1 MKKVSLILILF
12 IITMLPCAAR
22 NQSDKNIESK
32 SNKSSV
38 FVYHIPEETNSDNSQ
53 TVSADDNPMQVQEL
67 PDDGVTTDD
76 ITVDTSKEAQNTTDD
91 SEDVDEDENNDDVGL
106 LENYQIDDMYS
117 DVLKGYAEYNEE
129 DENTITLDDT
139 SNNLSE
145 INIKKPSKVSTT
157 DFSNLNITPQKGN
170 YFSYIAPEYNITPV
184 SNKKYKQFG
193 KFKAGAIYGQEIYY
207 AELEQSSGVFS
218 SYDFNNKFS
227 VSTSYL
233 KTVNSTNNDYNDN
246 FYFSPSYKINQY
258 LTISESLSADIS
270 KERQKADI
278 SLSINPF
285 GNKDSD
291 RLLFIFGASQTR
303 YNDGRTPKNK
313 FSFTTKIKL

>member
-12 IITMLPCAAR
+12 IMTILPCAAK

-32 SNKSSV
+32 SNNSKV
-38 FVYHIPEETNSDNSQ
+38 FVYHIPDDSDSENAQPS
-53 TVSADDNPMQVQEL
+53 SADDNPMQVQEL
-67 PDDGVTTDD
+67 PANGVITDD
-76 ITVDTSKEAQNTTDD
+76 ITIDTSEEAQNLADNND
-91 SEDVDEDENNDDVGL
+91 EEDEENNDSIGL

-129 DENTITLDDT
+129 EENSITLDNADESIST
-139 SNNLSE
+139 
-145 INIKKPSKVSTT
+145 IKIKKPSKVGTT
-157 DFSNLNITPQKGN
+157 DFSNLSITPQKGN
-170 YFSYIAPEYNITPV
+170 YFSYIAPEYSITPV

-193 KFKAGAIYGQEIYY
+193 KFKAGAVYGQEIFY

-233 KTVNSTNNDYNDN
+233 KTINSTNNDYNDN

-258 LTISESLSADIS
+258 LTVSESLSADIS
-270 KERQKADI
+270 KERQKADV

-285 GNKDSD
+285 GNKDED

>member
-12 IITMLPCAAR
+12 IMTILPCAAK

-32 SNKSSV
+32 SNNSKV
-38 FVYHIPEETNSDNSQ
+38 FVYHIPDDSDSENAQPS
-53 TVSADDNPMQVQEL
+53 SADDNPMQVQEL
-67 PDDGVTTDD
+67 PANGVITDD
-76 ITVDTSKEAQNTTDD
+76 ITIDTSEEAQNLADNND
-91 SEDVDEDENNDDVGL
+91 EEDEENNDSIGL

-129 DENTITLDDT
+129 EENSITLDNADESIST
-139 SNNLSE
+139 
-145 INIKKPSKVSTT
+145 IKIKKPSKVETT
-157 DFSNLNITPQKGN
+157 DFSNLSITPQKGN
-170 YFSYIAPEYNITPV
+170 YFSYTAPEYSITPV

-193 KFKAGAIYGQEIYY
+193 KFKAGAIYGQEIFY
-207 AELEQSSGVFS
+207 AELEQSSGIFS

-233 KTVNSTNNDYNDN
+233 KTINSTNNDYNDN

-258 LTISESLSADIS
+258 LTVSESLSADIS
-270 KERQKADI
+270 KERQKADV
-278 SLSINPF
+278 SLLINPF
-285 GNKDSD
+285 GNKDDD

>member
-12 IITMLPCAAR
+12 IMSILPCAAK

-32 SNKSSV
+32 SNNSKV
-38 FVYHIPEETNSDNSQ
+38 FVYHIPDDSDSENAQPS
-53 TVSADDNPMQVQEL
+53 SADDNPMQVQEL
-67 PDDGVTTDD
+67 PANGVITDD
-76 ITVDTSKEAQNTTDD
+76 ITIDTSEEAQNLADNND
-91 SEDVDEDENNDDVGL
+91 EEDEENNDSIGL

-129 DENTITLDDT
+129 EENSITLDNADESIST
-139 SNNLSE
+139 
-145 INIKKPSKVSTT
+145 IKIKKPSKVETT
-157 DFSNLNITPQKGN
+157 DFSNLSITPQKGN
-170 YFSYIAPEYNITPV
+170 YFSYTAPEYSITPV

-193 KFKAGAIYGQEIYY
+193 KFKAGAVYGQEIYY

-233 KTVNSTNNDYNDN
+233 KTINSTNNDYNDN

-258 LTISESLSADIS
+258 LTVSESLSADIS
-270 KERQKADI
+270 KERQKADV

-285 GNKDSD
+285 GDKDDD

>member
-12 IITMLPCAAR
+12 IMTILPCAAK

-32 SNKSSV
+32 SNNSKV
-38 FVYHIPEETNSDNSQ
+38 FVYHISDDSDSENAQPS
-53 TVSADDNPMQVQEL
+53 SADDNPMQVQEL
-67 PDDGVTTDD
+67 PAIGVITDD
-76 ITVDTSKEAQNTTDD
+76 ITIDTSEEAQNLADNND
-91 SEDVDEDENNDDVGL
+91 EEDEENNDSIGL

-129 DENTITLDDT
+129 DENSITLDNADESIST
-139 SNNLSE
+139 
-145 INIKKPSKVSTT
+145 IKIKKPSKVETT
-157 DFSNLNITPQKGN
+157 DFSNLSITPQKGN
-170 YFSYIAPEYNITPV
+170 YFSYTAPEYSITPV

-193 KFKAGAIYGQEIYY
+193 KFKAGAVYGQEIYY

-233 KTVNSTNNDYNDN
+233 KTINSTNNDYNDN

-258 LTISESLSADIS
+258 LTVSESLSADIS
-270 KERQKADI
+270 KERQKADV

-285 GNKDSD
+285 GNKDDD

>member
-12 IITMLPCAAR
+12 IMTILPCAAK

-32 SNKSSV
+32 SNNSKV
-38 FVYHIPEETNSDNSQ
+38 FVYHIPDDSDSENAQPS
-53 TVSADDNPMQVQEL
+53 SADDNPMQVQEL
-67 PDDGVTTDD
+67 PANGVITDD
-76 ITVDTSKEAQNTTDD
+76 ITIDTSEEAQNLADNND
-91 SEDVDEDENNDDVGL
+91 EEDEENNDSIGL

-129 DENTITLDDT
+129 EENSITLDNADESIST
-139 SNNLSE
+139 
-145 INIKKPSKVSTT
+145 IKIKKPSKVETT
-157 DFSNLNITPQKGN
+157 DFSNLSITPQKGN
-170 YFSYIAPEYNITPV
+170 YFSYTAPEYSITPV

-193 KFKAGAIYGQEIYY
+193 KFKAGAVYGQEIFY
-207 AELEQSSGVFS
+207 AELEQSSGIFS

-233 KTVNSTNNDYNDN
+233 KTINSTNNDYNDN

-258 LTISESLSADIS
+258 LTVSESLSADIS
-270 KERQKADI
+270 KERQKADV
-278 SLSINPF
+278 SLLINPF
-285 GNKDSD
+285 GNKDDD

>member
-12 IITMLPCAAR
+12 IMTILPCAAK

-32 SNKSSV
+32 SNNSKV
-38 FVYHIPEETNSDNSQ
+38 FVYHIPDDSNSENAQSS
-53 TVSADDNPMQVQEL
+53 SADDNPMQVQEL
-67 PDDGVTTDD
+67 PDEGVTTDD
-76 ITVDTSKEAQNTTDD
+76 ITVDTSEEAQNLADNSD
-91 SEDVDEDENNDDVGL
+91 EEDEEDNDSIGL

-129 DENTITLDDT
+129 EENTITLDNADDSIST
-139 SNNLSE
+139 
-145 INIKKPSKVSTT
+145 IKIKKPTKVDTT
-157 DFSNLNITPQKGN
+157 DFSNLSITPQKGN
-170 YFSYIAPEYNITPV
+170 YFSYTAPEYSITPV
-184 SNKKYKQFG
+184 SNQKYKQFG
-193 KFKAGAIYGQEIYY
+193 KFKAGAVYGQEIYY

-233 KTVNSTNNDYNDN
+233 KTINSTNNDYNDN

-270 KERQKADI
+270 KERQKADV

-285 GNKDSD
+285 GNKDND

>member
-12 IITMLPCAAR
+12 IMTILPCAAK

-32 SNKSSV
+32 SNNSKV
-38 FVYHIPEETNSDNSQ
+38 FVYHIPDDSDSENAQPS
-53 TVSADDNPMQVQEL
+53 SADDNPMQVQEL
-67 PDDGVTTDD
+67 PANGVITDD
-76 ITVDTSKEAQNTTDD
+76 ITIDTSEEAQNLADNND
-91 SEDVDEDENNDDVGL
+91 EEDEENNNSIGL

-129 DENTITLDDT
+129 EENSITLDNADESIST
-139 SNNLSE
+139 
-145 INIKKPSKVSTT
+145 IKIKKPSKVETT
-157 DFSNLNITPQKGN
+157 DFSNLSITPQKGN
-170 YFSYIAPEYNITPV
+170 YFSYTAPEYSITPV

-193 KFKAGAIYGQEIYY
+193 KFKAGAVYGQEIYY

-233 KTVNSTNNDYNDN
+233 KTINSTNNDYNDN

-258 LTISESLSADIS
+258 LTVSESLSADIS
-270 KERQKADI
+270 KERQKADV

-285 GNKDSD
+285 GNKDED

>member
-1 MKKVSLILILF
+1 
-12 IITMLPCAAR
+12 
-22 NQSDKNIESK
+22 
-32 SNKSSV
+32 
-38 FVYHIPEETNSDNSQ
+38 
-53 TVSADDNPMQVQEL
+53 
-67 PDDGVTTDD
+67 
-76 ITVDTSKEAQNTTDD
+76 
-91 SEDVDEDENNDDVGL
+91 
-106 LENYQIDDMYS
+106 MYS

-129 DENTITLDDT
+129 EENSITLDNADESIST
-139 SNNLSE
+139 
-145 INIKKPSKVSTT
+145 IKIKKPSKVETT
-157 DFSNLNITPQKGN
+157 DFSNLSITPQKGN
-170 YFSYIAPEYNITPV
+170 YFSYTAPEYSITPV

-193 KFKAGAIYGQEIYY
+193 KFKAGAVYGQEIFY
-207 AELEQSSGVFS
+207 AELEQSSGIFS

-233 KTVNSTNNDYNDN
+233 KTINSTNNDYNDN

-258 LTISESLSADIS
+258 LTVSESLSADIS
-270 KERQKADI
+270 KERQKADV

-285 GNKDSD
+285 GNKDDD

>member
-12 IITMLPCAAR
+12 IMTILPCAAK

-32 SNKSSV
+32 SNNSKV
-38 FVYHIPEETNSDNSQ
+38 FVYHIPDDSNSENAQPS
-53 TVSADDNPMQVQEL
+53 SADDNPMQVQEL
-67 PDDGVTTDD
+67 PANGVITDD
-76 ITVDTSKEAQNTTDD
+76 ITIDTSEEAQNLADNND
-91 SEDVDEDENNDDVGL
+91 EEDEENNDSIGL

-129 DENTITLDDT
+129 EENSITLDNADESIST
-139 SNNLSE
+139 
-145 INIKKPSKVSTT
+145 IKIKKPSKVETR
-157 DFSNLNITPQKGN
+157 DFSNLSITPQKGN
-170 YFSYIAPEYNITPV
+170 YFSYTAPEYSITPV

-193 KFKAGAIYGQEIYY
+193 KFKAGAVYGQEIFY

-233 KTVNSTNNDYNDN
+233 KTINSTNNDYNDN

-270 KERQKADI
+270 KERQKADV

-285 GNKDSD
+285 GNKDDD

>member
-12 IITMLPCAAR
+12 IMTILPCAAK

-32 SNKSSV
+32 SNNSKV
-38 FVYHIPEETNSDNSQ
+38 FVYHIPDDSDSENAQPS
-53 TVSADDNPMQVQEL
+53 SADDNPMQVQEL
-67 PDDGVTTDD
+67 PANGVITDD
-76 ITVDTSKEAQNTTDD
+76 ITIDTSEEAQNLADNND
-91 SEDVDEDENNDDVGL
+91 EEDEENNDSISL

-129 DENTITLDDT
+129 EENSITLDNANESILT
-139 SNNLSE
+139 
-145 INIKKPSKVSTT
+145 IKIKKPSKVETT
-157 DFSNLNITPQKGN
+157 DFSNLSITPQKGN
-170 YFSYIAPEYNITPV
+170 YFSYTAPEYSITPV

-193 KFKAGAIYGQEIYY
+193 KFKAGAVYGQEIFY
-207 AELEQSSGVFS
+207 AELEQSSGIFS

-233 KTVNSTNNDYNDN
+233 KTINSTNNDYNDN

-258 LTISESLSADIS
+258 LTVSESLSADIS
-270 KERQKADI
+270 KERQKADV

-285 GNKDSD
+285 GNKDED

>member
-12 IITMLPCAAR
+12 IMTILPCAAK

-32 SNKSSV
+32 SNNSKV
-38 FVYHIPEETNSDNSQ
+38 FVYHIPDDSNSENAQPS
-53 TVSADDNPMQVQEL
+53 SADDNPMQVQEL
-67 PDDGVTTDD
+67 PANGVITDD
-76 ITVDTSKEAQNTTDD
+76 ITIDTSEEAQNLADNND
-91 SEDVDEDENNDDVGL
+91 EEDEENNDSISL

-129 DENTITLDDT
+129 EENSITLDNADESIST
-139 SNNLSE
+139 
-145 INIKKPSKVSTT
+145 IKIKKPSKVETT
-157 DFSNLNITPQKGN
+157 DFSNLSITPQKGN
-170 YFSYIAPEYNITPV
+170 YFSYTAPEYSITPV

-193 KFKAGAIYGQEIYY
+193 KFKAGAVYGQEIFY

-233 KTVNSTNNDYNDN
+233 KTINSTNNDYNDN

-258 LTISESLSADIS
+258 LTVSESLSADIS
-270 KERQKADI
+270 KERQKADV

-285 GNKDSD
+285 GNKDED

>member
-12 IITMLPCAAR
+12 IMTILPCAAK

-32 SNKSSV
+32 SNNSKV
-38 FVYHIPEETNSDNSQ
+38 FVYHIPDDSGSENAQPS
-53 TVSADDNPMQVQEL
+53 SADDNPMQVQEL
-67 PDDGVTTDD
+67 PAKGVITDD
-76 ITVDTSKEAQNTTDD
+76 ITIDTSEEAQNLADNND
-91 SEDVDEDENNDDVGL
+91 EEDEENNDSIGL

-129 DENTITLDDT
+129 EENSITLDNADESIST
-139 SNNLSE
+139 
-145 INIKKPSKVSTT
+145 IKIKKPSKVETT
-157 DFSNLNITPQKGN
+157 DFSNLSITPQKGN
-170 YFSYIAPEYNITPV
+170 YFSYTAPEYSITPV

-193 KFKAGAIYGQEIYY
+193 KFKAGAVYGQEIYY

-233 KTVNSTNNDYNDN
+233 KTINSTNNDYNDN

-258 LTISESLSADIS
+258 LTVSESLSADIS
-270 KERQKADI
+270 KERQKADV

-285 GNKDSD
+285 GNKDED

>member
-12 IITMLPCAAR
+12 IMTILPCAAK

-32 SNKSSV
+32 SNNSKV
-38 FVYHIPEETNSDNSQ
+38 FVYHIPDDSDSENAQPS
-53 TVSADDNPMQVQEL
+53 SADDNPMQVQEL
-67 PDDGVTTDD
+67 PAMGVITDD
-76 ITVDTSKEAQNTTDD
+76 ITIDTSEEAQNLADNND
-91 SEDVDEDENNDDVGL
+91 EEDEENNDSIGL

-129 DENTITLDDT
+129 EENSITLDNADESIST
-139 SNNLSE
+139 
-145 INIKKPSKVSTT
+145 IKIKKPSKVETT
-157 DFSNLNITPQKGN
+157 DFSNLSITPQKGN
-170 YFSYIAPEYNITPV
+170 YFSYTAPEYSITPV

-193 KFKAGAIYGQEIYY
+193 KFKAGAVYGQEIFY
-207 AELEQSSGVFS
+207 AELEQSSGIFS

-233 KTVNSTNNDYNDN
+233 KTINSTNNDYNDN

-258 LTISESLSADIS
+258 LTVSESLSADIS
-270 KERQKADI
+270 KERQKADV

-285 GNKDSD
+285 GNKDED

>member
-12 IITMLPCAAR
+12 IMTILPCAAK

-32 SNKSSV
+32 SNNSKV
-38 FVYHIPEETNSDNSQ
+38 FVYHIPDDSDSENAQPS
-53 TVSADDNPMQVQEL
+53 SADDNPMQVQEL
-67 PDDGVTTDD
+67 PANGVITDD
-76 ITVDTSKEAQNTTDD
+76 ITIDTSEEAQNLADNND
-91 SEDVDEDENNDDVGL
+91 EEDEENNDSISL

-129 DENTITLDDT
+129 EENSITLDNADESIST
-139 SNNLSE
+139 
-145 INIKKPSKVSTT
+145 IKIKKPSKVETT
-157 DFSNLNITPQKGN
+157 DFSNLSITPQKGN
-170 YFSYIAPEYNITPV
+170 YFSYTAPEYSITPV

-193 KFKAGAIYGQEIYY
+193 KFKAGAVYGQEIFY
-207 AELEQSSGVFS
+207 AELEQSSGIFS

-233 KTVNSTNNDYNDN
+233 KTINSTNNDYNDN

-258 LTISESLSADIS
+258 LTVSESLSADIS
-270 KERQKADI
+270 KERQKADV

-285 GNKDSD
+285 GNKDED

>member
-1 MKKVSLILILF
+1 MTI
-12 IITMLPCAAR
+12 LPCAAK

-32 SNKSSV
+32 SNNSKV
-38 FVYHIPEETNSDNSQ
+38 FVYHIPDDSDSENAQPS
-53 TVSADDNPMQVQEL
+53 SADDNPMQVQEL
-67 PDDGVTTDD
+67 PANGVITDD
-76 ITVDTSKEAQNTTDD
+76 ITIDTSEEAQNLADNND
-91 SEDVDEDENNDDVGL
+91 EEDEENNDSIGL

-129 DENTITLDDT
+129 EENSITLDNADESIST
-139 SNNLSE
+139 
-145 INIKKPSKVSTT
+145 IKIKKPSKVETT
-157 DFSNLNITPQKGN
+157 DFSNLSITPQKGN
-170 YFSYIAPEYNITPV
+170 YFSYTAPEYSITPV

-193 KFKAGAIYGQEIYY
+193 KFKAGAVYGQEIFY
-207 AELEQSSGVFS
+207 AELEQSSGIFS

-233 KTVNSTNNDYNDN
+233 KTINSTNNDYNDN

-258 LTISESLSADIS
+258 LTVSESLSADIS

-278 SLSINPF
+278 SLSRNPF
-285 GNKDSD
+285 GNKDDD

>member
-12 IITMLPCAAR
+12 IMTILPCAAK

-32 SNKSSV
+32 SNNSKV
-38 FVYHIPEETNSDNSQ
+38 FVYHIPDDSNSENAQPS
-53 TVSADDNPMQVQEL
+53 SADDNPMQVQEL
-67 PDDGVTTDD
+67 PANGVITDD
-76 ITVDTSKEAQNTTDD
+76 ITIDTSEEAQNLADNND
-91 SEDVDEDENNDDVGL
+91 EEDEENNDSISL

-129 DENTITLDDT
+129 EENSITLDNADESIST
-139 SNNLSE
+139 
-145 INIKKPSKVSTT
+145 IKIKKPSKVETT
-157 DFSNLNITPQKGN
+157 DFSNLSITPQKGN
-170 YFSYIAPEYNITPV
+170 YFSYTAPEYSITPV

-193 KFKAGAIYGQEIYY
+193 KFKAGAVYGQEIFY
-207 AELEQSSGVFS
+207 AELEQSSGIFS

-233 KTVNSTNNDYNDN
+233 KTINSTNNDYNDN

-258 LTISESLSADIS
+258 LTVSESLSADIS
-270 KERQKADI
+270 KERQKADV

-285 GNKDSD
+285 GNKDED

>member
-12 IITMLPCAAR
+12 IMTILPCAAK

-32 SNKSSV
+32 SNNSKV
-38 FVYHIPEETNSDNSQ
+38 FVYHIPDDSDSENAQPS
-53 TVSADDNPMQVQEL
+53 SADDNPMQVQEL
-67 PDDGVTTDD
+67 PANGVITDD
-76 ITVDTSKEAQNTTDD
+76 ITIDTSEGAQNLADNND
-91 SEDVDEDENNDDVGL
+91 EEDEENNDSISL

-129 DENTITLDDT
+129 EENSITLDNTDESIST
-139 SNNLSE
+139 
-145 INIKKPSKVSTT
+145 IKIKKPSKVETT
-157 DFSNLNITPQKGN
+157 DFSNLSITPQKGN
-170 YFSYIAPEYNITPV
+170 YFSYTAPEYSITPV

-193 KFKAGAIYGQEIYY
+193 KFKAGAIYGQEIFY
-207 AELEQSSGVFS
+207 AELEQSSGIFS

-233 KTVNSTNNDYNDN
+233 KTINSTNNDYNDN

-258 LTISESLSADIS
+258 LTVSESLSADIS
-270 KERQKADI
+270 KERQKADV

-285 GNKDSD
+285 GNKDED

>member
-12 IITMLPCAAR
+12 IMTILPCAAK
-22 NQSDKNIESK
+22 NQSDKNMESK
-32 SNKSSV
+32 SNNSKV
-38 FVYHIPEETNSDNSQ
+38 FVYHIPDDSDSENAQPS
-53 TVSADDNPMQVQEL
+53 SADDNPMQVQEL
-67 PDDGVTTDD
+67 PAIGVITDD
-76 ITVDTSKEAQNTTDD
+76 ITIDTSEEAQNLADNND
-91 SEDVDEDENNDDVGL
+91 EEDEENNDSIGL

-129 DENTITLDDT
+129 EENSITLDNADESIST
-139 SNNLSE
+139 
-145 INIKKPSKVSTT
+145 IKIKKPSKVETT
-157 DFSNLNITPQKGN
+157 DFSNLSITPQKGN
-170 YFSYIAPEYNITPV
+170 YFSYTAPEYSITPV

-193 KFKAGAIYGQEIYY
+193 KFKAGAVYGQEIFY
-207 AELEQSSGVFS
+207 AELEQSSGIFS

-233 KTVNSTNNDYNDN
+233 KTINSTNNDYNDN

-258 LTISESLSADIS
+258 LTVSESLSADIS

-285 GNKDSD
+285 GNKDDD

>member
-12 IITMLPCAAR
+12 IMTILPCAAK

-32 SNKSSV
+32 SNNSKV
-38 FVYHIPEETNSDNSQ
+38 FVYHIPDDSDSENAQPS
-53 TVSADDNPMQVQEL
+53 SADDNPMQVQEL
-67 PDDGVTTDD
+67 PANGVITDD
-76 ITVDTSKEAQNTTDD
+76 ITIDTSEEAQNLADNND
-91 SEDVDEDENNDDVGL
+91 EEDEENNDSISL

-129 DENTITLDDT
+129 EENSITLDNANESILT
-139 SNNLSE
+139 
-145 INIKKPSKVSTT
+145 IKIKKPSKVETT
-157 DFSNLNITPQKGN
+157 DFSNLSITPQKGN
-170 YFSYIAPEYNITPV
+170 YFSYTAPEYSITPV

-193 KFKAGAIYGQEIYY
+193 KFKAGAVYGQEIFY
-207 AELEQSSGVFS
+207 AELEQSSGIFS

-233 KTVNSTNNDYNDN
+233 KTINSTNNDYNDN

-258 LTISESLSADIS
+258 LTVSESLSADIS
-270 KERQKADI
+270 KERQKTDV

-285 GNKDSD
+285 GNKDED

>member
-12 IITMLPCAAR
+12 IMTILPCAAK

-32 SNKSSV
+32 SNNSKV
-38 FVYHIPEETNSDNSQ
+38 FVYHIPDDSDSENAQPS
-53 TVSADDNPMQVQEL
+53 SADDNPMQVQEL
-67 PDDGVTTDD
+67 PANGVITDD
-76 ITVDTSKEAQNTTDD
+76 ITIDTSEEAQNLADNND
-91 SEDVDEDENNDDVGL
+91 EEDEENNDSIGL

-129 DENTITLDDT
+129 EENSITLDNADESIST
-139 SNNLSE
+139 
-145 INIKKPSKVSTT
+145 IKIKKPSKVETT
-157 DFSNLNITPQKGN
+157 DFSNLSITPQKGN
-170 YFSYIAPEYNITPV
+170 YFSYTAPEYSITPV

-193 KFKAGAIYGQEIYY
+193 KFKAGAVYGQEIFY

-233 KTVNSTNNDYNDN
+233 KTINSTNNDYNDN

-258 LTISESLSADIS
+258 LTVSESLSADIS
-270 KERQKADI
+270 KERQKADV

-285 GNKDSD
+285 GNKDED

>member
-12 IITMLPCAAR
+12 IMTILPCAAK

-32 SNKSSV
+32 V
-38 FVYHIPEETNSDNSQ
+38 FVYHIPDDSDSENAQPS
-53 TVSADDNPMQVQEL
+53 SADDNPMQVQEL
-67 PDDGVTTDD
+67 PANGVITDD
-76 ITVDTSKEAQNTTDD
+76 ITIDTSEEAQNLADNND
-91 SEDVDEDENNDDVGL
+91 EEDEENNDSIGL

-129 DENTITLDDT
+129 EENSITLDNADESIST
-139 SNNLSE
+139 
-145 INIKKPSKVSTT
+145 IKIKKPSKVETT
-157 DFSNLNITPQKGN
+157 DFSNLSITPQKGN
-170 YFSYIAPEYNITPV
+170 YFSYTAPEYSITPV

-193 KFKAGAIYGQEIYY
+193 KFKAGAVYGQEIFY
-207 AELEQSSGVFS
+207 AELEQSSGIFS

-233 KTVNSTNNDYNDN
+233 KTINSTNNDYNDN

-258 LTISESLSADIS
+258 LTVSESLSADIS
-270 KERQKADI
+270 KERKKADI

-285 GNKDSD
+285 GNKDDD

>member
-12 IITMLPCAAR
+12 IMTILPCAAK

-32 SNKSSV
+32 SNNSKV
-38 FVYHIPEETNSDNSQ
+38 FVYHIPDDSDSENAQPS
-53 TVSADDNPMQVQEL
+53 SADDNPMQVQEL
-67 PDDGVTTDD
+67 PAIGVITDD
-76 ITVDTSKEAQNTTDD
+76 ITIDTSEEAQNLADNND
-91 SEDVDEDENNDDVGL
+91 EEDEENNDSISL

-129 DENTITLDDT
+129 EENSITLDNADESIST
-139 SNNLSE
+139 
-145 INIKKPSKVSTT
+145 IKIKKPSKVETT
-157 DFSNLNITPQKGN
+157 DFSNLSITPQKGN
-170 YFSYIAPEYNITPV
+170 YFSYTAPEYSITPV

-193 KFKAGAIYGQEIYY
+193 KFKAGAVYGQEIYY

-233 KTVNSTNNDYNDN
+233 KTINSTNNDYNDN

-258 LTISESLSADIS
+258 LTVSESLSADIS
-270 KERQKADI
+270 KERQKADV

-285 GNKDSD
+285 GNKDDD

>member
-12 IITMLPCAAR
+12 IMTILPCAAK

-32 SNKSSV
+32 V
-38 FVYHIPEETNSDNSQ
+38 FVYHIPDDSDSENAQPS
-53 TVSADDNPMQVQEL
+53 SADDNPMQVQEL
-67 PDDGVTTDD
+67 PANGVITDD
-76 ITVDTSKEAQNTTDD
+76 ITIDTSEEAQNLADNND
-91 SEDVDEDENNDDVGL
+91 EEDEENNDSIGL

-129 DENTITLDDT
+129 EENSITLDNADESIST
-139 SNNLSE
+139 
-145 INIKKPSKVSTT
+145 IKIKTPSKVETT
-157 DFSNLNITPQKGN
+157 DFSNLSITPQKGN
-170 YFSYIAPEYNITPV
+170 YFSYTAPEYSITPV

-193 KFKAGAIYGQEIYY
+193 KFKAGAVYGQEIFY
-207 AELEQSSGVFS
+207 AELEQSSGIFS

-233 KTVNSTNNDYNDN
+233 KTINSTNNDYNDN

-258 LTISESLSADIS
+258 LTVSESLSADIS

-285 GNKDSD
+285 GNKDDD

>member
-12 IITMLPCAAR
+12 IMTILPCAAK

-32 SNKSSV
+32 SNNSKV
-38 FVYHIPEETNSDNSQ
+38 FVYHIPDDSDSENAQPS
-53 TVSADDNPMQVQEL
+53 SADDNPMQVQEL
-67 PDDGVTTDD
+67 PANGVITDD
-76 ITVDTSKEAQNTTDD
+76 ITIDTSEEAQNLADNND
-91 SEDVDEDENNDDVGL
+91 EEDEENNDSIGL

-129 DENTITLDDT
+129 EENSITLDNADESIST
-139 SNNLSE
+139 
-145 INIKKPSKVSTT
+145 IKIKKPSKVETT
-157 DFSNLNITPQKGN
+157 DFSNLSITPQKGN
-170 YFSYIAPEYNITPV
+170 YFSYTAPEYSITPV

-193 KFKAGAIYGQEIYY
+193 KFKAGAVYGQEIFY
-207 AELEQSSGVFS
+207 AELEQSSGIFS

-233 KTVNSTNNDYNDN
+233 KTINSTNNDYNDN

-270 KERQKADI
+270 KERQKADV

-285 GNKDSD
+285 GNKDED

>member
-12 IITMLPCAAR
+12 IMTILPCAAK
-22 NQSDKNIESK
+22 NQFDKNIESK
-32 SNKSSV
+32 SNNSKV
-38 FVYHIPEETNSDNSQ
+38 FVYHIPDDSNSENAQPS
-53 TVSADDNPMQVQEL
+53 SADDNPMQVQEL
-67 PDDGVTTDD
+67 PANGVITDD
-76 ITVDTSKEAQNTTDD
+76 ITIDTSEEAQNLADNND
-91 SEDVDEDENNDDVGL
+91 EEDEENNDSISL

-129 DENTITLDDT
+129 EENSITLDNADESIST
-139 SNNLSE
+139 
-145 INIKKPSKVSTT
+145 IKIKKPSKVETT
-157 DFSNLNITPQKGN
+157 DFSNLSITPQKGN
-170 YFSYIAPEYNITPV
+170 YFSYTAPEYSITPV

-193 KFKAGAIYGQEIYY
+193 KFKAGAVYGQEIFY
-207 AELEQSSGVFS
+207 AELEQSSGIFS

-233 KTVNSTNNDYNDN
+233 KTINSTNNDYNDN

-258 LTISESLSADIS
+258 LTVSESLSADIS
-270 KERQKADI
+270 KERQKADV
-278 SLSINPF
+278 SLLINPF
-285 GNKDSD
+285 GNKDDD